1 MVLYMSSIQAIL
13 FHRDYFNNKM
23 ANEFMK
29 RNKLVKIKPYHLTK
43 KYIRARLLTPN
54 YKKYKYRI
62 GTIAP
67 HVDVIYQFWK

>member
-1 MVLYMSSIQAIL
+1 
-13 FHRDYFNNKM
+13 M

-29 RNKLVKIKPYHLTK
+29 RNKLVKIKPYHLTE

-54 YKKYKYRI
+54 YKKCYYRI

-67 HVDVIYQFWK
+67 HIDVIYEFKK